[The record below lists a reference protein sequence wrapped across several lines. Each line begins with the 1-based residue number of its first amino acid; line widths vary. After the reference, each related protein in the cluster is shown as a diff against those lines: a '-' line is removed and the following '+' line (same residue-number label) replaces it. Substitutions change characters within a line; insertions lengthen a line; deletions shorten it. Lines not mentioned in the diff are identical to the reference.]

1 MTVASSPASK
11 NGRGI
16 RAEDLAALAPSDGLF
31 KVRTGN
37 QWLSLAKEKPI
48 PQMLCDQLWHQNEV
62 AILFAPSGVGKSI
75 LAMQIADS
83 VSRGRHILYDDA
95 GEPKLYCQTAAQKVL
110 YIDCELSEKQFENRY
125 SNNYTDHYSFSRNFL
140 RAELDTDALSLNDAQ
155 IVSESFIKE
164 SLEKA
169 VANSG
174 AKVLVMDN
182 ITYLRNETEKA
193 KDALPLMKHM
203 KSFAKTYGLSIL
215 AIAHTPKRD
224 PTKPLTENDLQGS
237 SMLTNFCDAMFAIG
251 ASGTDKSLR
260 YIKQLKARANEKR
273 FTAENVVVC
282 RIAKPKNFVGFQFI
296 EFGNEND
303 HLRHYDQKDKAQLIQ
318 SAKEMYG
325 AGKSQREIANELGKS
340 VGTINAYLKS

>member
-125 SNNYTDHYSFSRNFL
+125 SNNYTVH
-140 RAELDTDALSLNDAQ
+140 
-155 IVSESFIKE
+155 
-164 SLEKA
+164 
-169 VANSG
+169 
-174 AKVLVMDN
+174 
-182 ITYLRNETEKA
+182 
-193 KDALPLMKHM
+193 
-203 KSFAKTYGLSIL
+203 
-215 AIAHTPKRD
+215 
-224 PTKPLTENDLQGS
+224 
-237 SMLTNFCDAMFAIG
+237 
-251 ASGTDKSLR
+251 
-260 YIKQLKARANEKR
+260 EKR